1 MNFMIGFVICDQ
13 CEMMAELIIQQ
24 GTVKIKL
31 AANIVK
37 DVGWIFFLQQWF
49 LWIIE
54 YNCFYLLILFL

>member
-1 MNFMIGFVICDQ
+1 MSVSDCHLEVVNIANKFIKALSCSMNFMIGFVICDQ

-37 DVGWIFFLQQWF
+37 DVG
-49 LWIIE
+49 
-54 YNCFYLLILFL
+54 